1 MKKQVVAI
9 ALLLVFGATAH
20 AQRNTSISDDESK
33 IRALESAWNLA
44 EEEKNISALD
54 QMLAATFVYTEFD
67 GSFSD
72 KAQFLKTVKTSAPT
86 SDQITN
92 QEVAVALY
100 GNTAVVTGIFKE
112 KGTRTES
119 HLRGEAGSRIPG
131 SIRTAFGF
139 ASLAKRRYLATKGQ
153 KFPGLAH
160 AVRQIS

>member
-112 KGTRTES
+112 KGIENGKPFTWRGRFTDTWLNQNGVWLCIASQATLLS
-119 HLRGEAGSRIPG
+119 H
-131 SIRTAFGF
+131 
-139 ASLAKRRYLATKGQ
+139 
-153 KFPGLAH
+153 
-160 AVRQIS
+160 

>member
-1 MKKQVVAI
+1 MKTQVVAI
-9 ALLLVFGATAH
+9 ALLLVFGAAPAR
-20 AQRNTSISDDESK
+20 AQRHTSISDDESK

-44 EEEKNISALD
+44 EEEKNIGALD

-72 KAQFLKTVKTSAPT
+72 KAQFLKSVKTSAPT

-112 KGTRTES
+112 KGIENGKPFTRRGRFTDTWLNQNGVWLCIAS
-119 HLRGEAGSRIPG
+119 QATLLLR
-131 SIRTAFGF
+131 
-139 ASLAKRRYLATKGQ
+139 
-153 KFPGLAH
+153 
-160 AVRQIS
+160 

>member
-9 ALLLVFGATAH
+9 ALLLVFGAAPPVH
-20 AQRNTSISDDESK
+20 NDNTSISDDESK

-44 EEEKNISALD
+44 EEEKNIGALD

-72 KAQFLKTVKTSAPT
+72 KAQFLKSIKTSAPT

-112 KGTRTES
+112 KGIENGKPFTRRGRFTDTWLNQNGVWLCIAS
-119 HLRGEAGSRIPG
+119 QATLLLR
-131 SIRTAFGF
+131 
-139 ASLAKRRYLATKGQ
+139 
-153 KFPGLAH
+153 
-160 AVRQIS
+160 

>member
-100 GNTAVVTGIFKE
+100 GNTAVVTGIFRE
-112 KGTRTES
+112 KVIENGKPFTRRGRFTDTWLNQNGVWLCIASQATLLS
-119 HLRGEAGSRIPG
+119 H
-131 SIRTAFGF
+131 
-139 ASLAKRRYLATKGQ
+139 
-153 KFPGLAH
+153 
-160 AVRQIS
+160 

>member
-54 QMLAATFVYTEFD
+54 QMLATTFVYTEFD

-112 KGTRTES
+112 KGIENGKPFTRRGRFTDTWLNQNGVWLCIASQATLLS
-119 HLRGEAGSRIPG
+119 H
-131 SIRTAFGF
+131 
-139 ASLAKRRYLATKGQ
+139 
-153 KFPGLAH
+153 
-160 AVRQIS
+160 

>member
-9 ALLLVFGATAH
+9 ALLLVFGATAR

-112 KGTRTES
+112 KGIENGRPFTR
-119 HLRGEAGSRIPG
+119 RGRFTDTWLNQNGVWLCI
-131 SIRTAFGF
+131 
-139 ASLAKRRYLATKGQ
+139 ASQAT
-153 KFPGLAH
+153 LLTH
-160 AVRQIS
+160 

>member
-1 MKKQVVAI
+1 MMKQIAAI
-9 ALLLVFGATAH
+9 ALLLVFGAAMTR

-72 KAQFLKTVKTSAPT
+72 KAQFLKMVKTSAPT

-112 KGTRTES
+112 KGIENGKPFTR
-119 HLRGEAGSRIPG
+119 RGRFTDTWLNQNGVWLCI
-131 SIRTAFGF
+131 
-139 ASLAKRRYLATKGQ
+139 ASQAT
-153 KFPGLAH
+153 LLIH
-160 AVRQIS
+160 

>member
-1 MKKQVVAI
+1 MKTQVVAI
-9 ALLLVFGATAH
+9 ALLLVFGAATTR

-44 EEEKNISALD
+44 EEEKNIGELD

-72 KAQFLKTVKTSAPT
+72 KAQFLKSVKTSAST

-100 GNTAVVTGIFKE
+100 GITAVVTGIFKE
-112 KGTRTES
+112 KGIENGKPFTRRGRFTDTWLNQNGVWLCIAS
-119 HLRGEAGSRIPG
+119 QATLLLR
-131 SIRTAFGF
+131 
-139 ASLAKRRYLATKGQ
+139 
-153 KFPGLAH
+153 
-160 AVRQIS
+160 

>member
-1 MKKQVVAI
+1 MKKQIVAI
-9 ALLLVFGATAH
+9 ALLLVFGAATTR

-72 KAQFLKTVKTSAPT
+72 KAEFLKTVKTSAPT

-92 QEVAVALY
+92 QNVAVALY

-112 KGTRTES
+112 KGIENGKPFARRGRFTDTWLNQNGVWLCIASQATLLS
-119 HLRGEAGSRIPG
+119 H
-131 SIRTAFGF
+131 
-139 ASLAKRRYLATKGQ
+139 
-153 KFPGLAH
+153 
-160 AVRQIS
+160 